1 MEYETYETT
10 TTLSAGEATILG
22 GMTLFIVG
30 LSLLFAIIA
39 IVGMWK
45 LFTKAGEPGWKA
57 IVPVY
62 NAWTFLKLG
71 NQAGWWSLV
80 ALIPIVG
87 LVSIV
92 FMAIAAYNI
101 GQKLGKESWWVVLY
115 ILLPI
120 IWILVLAFDS
130 SKWEEKAPGI
140 IADPVA
146 PASPAQPVETATDTD
161 KTPVET
167 QAPTQ
172 L

>member
-1 MEYETYETT
+1 MEYGTYETT
-10 TTLSAGEATILG
+10 TTLSSGEATILG

-57 IVPVY
+57 IVPIY
-62 NAWTFLKLG
+62 NSWTFLKLG

-101 GQKLGKESWWVVLY
+101 GQKLGKESW
-115 ILLPI
+115 
-120 IWILVLAFDS
+120 
-130 SKWEEKAPGI
+130 
-140 IADPVA
+140 
-146 PASPAQPVETATDTD
+146 
-161 KTPVET
+161 
-167 QAPTQ
+167 
-172 L
+172 